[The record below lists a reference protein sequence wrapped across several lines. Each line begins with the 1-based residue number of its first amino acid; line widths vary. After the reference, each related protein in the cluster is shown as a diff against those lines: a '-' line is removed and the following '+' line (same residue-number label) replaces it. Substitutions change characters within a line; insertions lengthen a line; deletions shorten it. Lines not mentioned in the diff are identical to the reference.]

1 MKKRSKRR
9 LIWNYIVTFFGF
21 FLLSGITTTV
31 SFMIFLNSLALPIEH
46 IKRAAPIT
54 FFNLVFVASIFALI
68 GTVWKK
74 ISVEKPIE
82 EINSVL
88 LRMKKGDFSAK
99 LKRRYYSTRYSTMVN
114 IINVLSG
121 ELSSIDNLKVS
132 LMSNISHELKTPIS
146 IISNYATLLQDT
158 SLSPEKQSE
167 YAKAITESS
176 KKMTELITNILK
188 LNQLENQKIPT
199 EMVYYDLSEQLCEC
213 LLNFEDIWEEK
224 NIEVETDIEDSFFVK
239 SDMNLLNIVWN
250 NLFSNAFKF
259 TPENGKVSVEVTQS
273 SKHVTVTISD
283 TGCGIPKE
291 EIENIFEKFYQC
303 DTSRATD
310 GNGLGLA
317 LVRRIINITKSY
329 ISVESAPGKGS
340 VFKVKVPKN

>member
-1 MKKRSKRR
+1 MRKRSKRR
-9 LIWNYIVTFFGF
+9 LIWNYIVTFLGF
-21 FLLSGITTTV
+21 FLLSGFTTTV
-31 SFMIFLNSLALPIEH
+31 SFLIFLHSLALPIEH
-46 IKRAAPIT
+46 IKQAAPIT
-54 FFNLVFVASIFALI
+54 FFNLVFVASLFALI
-68 GTVWKK
+68 GTAWKK
-74 ISVEKPIE
+74 LSVEKPID

-88 LRMKKGDFSAK
+88 LKIKKGDFSAK
-99 LKRRYYSTRYSTMVN
+99 LKRRYYTSRYSTMVN
-114 IINVLSG
+114 IINILST

-158 SLSPEKQSE
+158 NLSPEKQSE

-188 LNQLENQKIPT
+188 INQLENQKIPT
-199 EMVYYDLSEQLCEC
+199 EMIDFDLSEQLCEC
-213 LLNFEDIWEEK
+213 LLNFEEIWEEK
-224 NIEVETDIEDSFFVK
+224 NIEVETNIEDSIHVK

-259 TPENGKVSVEVTQS
+259 TPEEGKVSVEVSQS
-273 SKHVTVTISD
+273 SKYVTVIISD
-283 TGCGIPKE
+283 SGCGIPKE

-317 LVRRIINITKSY
+317 LVKRIINIINSY
-329 ISVESAPGKGS
+329 ISVDSTPGKGS
-340 VFKVKVPKN
+340 VFKVKIPKN